1 MFVIKRKLNEIAYM
15 KRKLLSIYI
24 LIGFSFAS
32 FGQMDYSNVEFRSY
46 IYKYKEAEPRTS
58 ELGIEKQLLTEIV
71 KLLGKDIY
79 TKAEQDEIVYK
90 TWLAMAKPK
99 VFDYVF
105 KDFAVSSNKNWGSE
119 NANGEIVLEPNP
131 YLTDWTVSDDEYPYF
146 QLALNKIL
154 EYFQLMTYGDDAD
167 SVASS
172 FNELLITKDFKF
184 SAPQDDDW
192 AYSYIES
199 VNVELQKEG
208 LVALVTKGYYN
219 IIVCD
224 INSKEQLTDL
234 FEKFRWE
241 LVQP

>member
-1 MFVIKRKLNEIAYM
+1 MFIIERKLNEIAPM

-24 LIGFSFAS
+24 LIAFSYAS

-90 TWLAMAKPK
+90 TWLAIAKPK

-184 SAPQDDDW
+184 SAPKDDDW

-199 VNVELQKEG
+199 VNYRITERRLSCPG
-208 LVALVTKGYYN
+208 N
-219 IIVCD
+219 
-224 INSKEQLTDL
+224 
-234 FEKFRWE
+234 
-241 LVQP
+241 

>member
-1 MFVIKRKLNEIAYM
+1 MLTIKIKLNEIAPM
-15 KRKLLSIYI
+15 KRTLLSTYI
-24 LIGFSFAS
+24 LLAFTLIS
-32 FGQMDYSNVEFRSY
+32 FGQTDYSNVQFRSY
-46 IYKYKEAEPRTS
+46 IYKYKETEPRTS
-58 ELGIEKQLLTEIV
+58 EIGIEKELLTEIV
-71 KLLGKDIY
+71 KLLGKDLY
-79 TKAEQDEIVYK
+79 TKEQQENIVYK
-90 TWLAMAKPK
+90 TWLALAKPR

-105 KDFAVSSNKNWGSE
+105 KDFAVSSNQNWGSE

-154 EYFQLMTYGDDAD
+154 EYFHLMTYGDDAE

-184 SAPQDDDW
+184 SEPKNDDW
-192 AYSYIES
+192 AYSYLES
-199 VNVELQKEG
+199 VNSELEKEG

-224 INSKEQLTDL
+224 INHKDQLTEL
-234 FEKFRWE
+234 FEKFKWE

>member
-1 MFVIKRKLNEIAYM
+1 MLTIKIKLNEIAPM
-15 KRKLLSIYI
+15 KRKLLSTYI
-24 LIGFSFAS
+24 LLAFSLIS
-32 FGQMDYSNVEFRSY
+32 FGQTDYSNVQFRSY
-46 IYKYKEAEPRTS
+46 IYKYKEIEPRTS
-58 ELGIEKQLLTEIV
+58 ELGIEKELLAEIV
-71 KLLGKDIY
+71 RLLGKDLY
-79 TKAEQDEIVYK
+79 TKEEQEDIVYK
-90 TWLAMAKPK
+90 TWLALAKPR

-105 KDFAVSSNKNWGSE
+105 KDFAVSSNQNWGSE

-154 EYFQLMTYGDDAD
+154 EYFHLMTYGDDAE

-184 SAPQDDDW
+184 SEPKNDDW
-192 AYSYIES
+192 AYSYLES
-199 VNVELQKEG
+199 VNSELEKEG

-224 INSKEQLTDL
+224 INNKDQLTEL
-234 FEKFRWE
+234 FEKFKWE

>member
-24 LIGFSFAS
+24 LIGFSYAS

>member
-24 LIGFSFAS
+24 LMGFSFAS

>member
-1 MFVIKRKLNEIAYM
+1 MKLNEIAPM

-24 LIGFSFAS
+24 LIAFSYAS

-90 TWLAMAKPK
+90 TWLAIAKPK

-172 FNELLITKDFKF
+172 FNELLITKDFIF
-184 SAPQDDDW
+184 SAPKEDDW

-199 VNVELQKEG
+199 VNTELQKKG

>member
-1 MFVIKRKLNEIAYM
+1 MLFIKKKLNEIAPM
-15 KRKLLSIYI
+15 KRKLLTTYI
-24 LIGFSFAS
+24 LLALTYTS

-46 IYKYKEAEPRTS
+46 IYKYKEADPRTS
-58 ELGIEKQLLTEIV
+58 ELGIDKALLTEIV

-79 TKAEQDEIVYK
+79 TKEEQDEIVYK
-90 TWLAMAKPK
+90 TWLALAKPK

-154 EYFQLMTYGDDAD
+154 EYFQLMTYGDDAE

-184 SAPQDDDW
+184 SDPKDDDW

-199 VNVELQKEG
+199 VNSELQKEG

-224 INSKEQLTDL
+224 INSKDQLTEL

>member
-1 MFVIKRKLNEIAYM
+1 M
-15 KRKLLSIYI
+15 KRKLLVTYI
-24 LIGFSFAS
+24 LSAFTFFA

-46 IYKYKEAEPRTS
+46 IYKYKEVDPRTS
-58 ELGIEKQLLTEIV
+58 ELGIEKELLEEIV
-71 KLLGKDIY
+71 ALLGKNIY
-79 TKAEQDEIVYK
+79 SKEEQEEIVYK
-90 TWLAMAKPK
+90 TWLAMAKPR
-99 VFDYVF
+99 VFDYVY
-105 KDFAVSSNKNWGSE
+105 KDFSVSSNKNWGSE

-154 EYFQLMTYGDDAD
+154 EYFQLMTYGDDAE

-172 FNELLITKDFKF
+172 FNDLLITKDFDFK
-184 SAPQDDDW
+184 APKDDDW
-192 AYSYIES
+192 AYSYIET
-199 VNVELQKEG
+199 VNSELEEKG

-219 IIVCD
+219 IVVCD
-224 INSKEQLTDL
+224 IDNKEQITEL